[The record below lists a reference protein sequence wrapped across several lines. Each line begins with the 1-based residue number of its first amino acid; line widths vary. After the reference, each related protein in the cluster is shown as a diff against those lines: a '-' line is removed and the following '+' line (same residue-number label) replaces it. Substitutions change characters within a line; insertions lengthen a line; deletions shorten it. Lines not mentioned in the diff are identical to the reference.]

1 MMNAVVGFMTGVL
14 ASMGLG
20 GGFILV
26 VWLTLVQNVP
36 QRAAQGINVLFF
48 LPIAFIALILH
59 LKSGLVNKALVKRL
73 IFGGIAG
80 AVLGTLGAQILPN
93 DLLRRLYALFLLAFG
108 VRELFAKTPESG
120 GAERSEERAGESGED
135 GA

>member
-1 MMNAVVGFMTGVL
+1 MMNAVVGFLTGVL

-108 VRELFAKTPESG
+108 VRELFAKTPESDE
-120 GAERSEERAGESGED
+120 AKPPEERAGESGNG